1 MGQRRETTIK
11 LIGIVVRPRS
21 PSVSRR
27 ARRLAAWLE
36 RRSFA
41 VLGHKD
47 WVGSG
52 RQWRMVSRSEMMRE
66 ADLVIV
72 LGGDGSLLGVA
83 RLSSSP
89 PVPVVGIH
97 HGEFGF
103 LTESDRGGLYKT
115 VELIL
120 AGPLHV
126 QQRAMLSI
134 VVRRG
139 GRVAIRSQAL
149 NDAVVTRGTF
159 SRMLTLEAE
168 VDGKTLGVYMG
179 DGLVIATPTGS
190 TAYSLSA
197 GGPVVQPSMS
207 AILLTPISP
216 HTLSSRPLVLHD
228 RAQLTVSVARD
239 CDDAVLTLDG
249 QEWFTLEREDI
260 VEVRRSRHR
269 AAIVTAADGSFFEV
283 LRRKLH
289 WGARG
294 DQSSRRRRRSK
305 TDEA

>member
-1 MGQRRETTIK
+1 MGRRKETKVETVG
-11 LIGIVVRPRS
+11 LVVRPGS
-21 PSVSRR
+21 EQVARR

-36 RRSFA
+36 RRGLR
-41 VLGHKD
+41 VLAHRD
-47 WVGSG
+47 WAGSAGGRPVVG
-52 RQWRMVSRSEMMRE
+52 RSAMMRE

-83 RLSSSP
+83 RLSGTP

-103 LTESDRGGLYKT
+103 LTESDRGGLFNT
-115 VELIL
+115 VAKIL
-120 AGPLHV
+120 EGPLRI
-126 QQRAMLSI
+126 QYRTMLA
-134 VVRRG
+134 VRVRRR
-139 GRVAIRSQAL
+139 GRVAVRSQAL

-159 SRMLTLEAE
+159 SRMLTLEAA
-168 VDGKTLGVYMG
+168 VNDHRLGTYMG

-197 GGPVVQPSMS
+197 GGPIVEPSMS

-216 HTLSSRPLVLHD
+216 HTLSSRPLVLSD
-228 RAQLTVSVARD
+228 RSRVSIEIAPD

-249 QEWFTLEREDI
+249 QEWFTLERGDV
-260 VEVRRSRHR
+260 VEVARSRNR
-269 AAIVTAADGSFFEV
+269 AAIATAADGSFFEV
-283 LRRKLH
+283 LQSKLH

-294 DQSSRRRRRSK
+294 ERK
-305 TDEA
+305 G